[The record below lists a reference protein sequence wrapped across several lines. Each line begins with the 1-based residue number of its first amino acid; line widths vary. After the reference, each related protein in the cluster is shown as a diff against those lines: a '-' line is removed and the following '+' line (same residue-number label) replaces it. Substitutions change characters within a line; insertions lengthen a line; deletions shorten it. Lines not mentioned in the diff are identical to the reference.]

1 MHLFVRVIGRRVF
14 DNRDLLAELS
24 AKANRRFDASGGYQT
39 DHDELMDAVLLELQ
53 IQIGHVQRTSSYP
66 RAQCGVTQ

>member
-53 IQIGHVQRTSSYP
+53 IQDTCSAHAHIRGPNV
-66 RAQCGVTQ
+66 G